1 MKTCSNSRSP
11 ILTFWAAARIISN
24 FLSIET
30 RDLVLT
36 QHNAVHAYPLCT
48 FVVPSV
54 DRSALDKDIAGLE
67 REALLVVQDH
77 REGAMGDDPVV
88 KRKGAGEGLQQLPG
102 NDRR

>member
-1 MKTCSNSRSP
+1 MKTCSNSWLP

-24 FLSIET
+24 FLSIKA
-30 RDLVLT
+30 RNPILT

-54 DRSALDKDIAGLE
+54 DRSTLDEDIAGLE
-67 REALLVVQDH
+67 CDAPFVIQDH

-88 KRKGAGEGLQQLPG
+88 KRNRAVEGLQ
-102 NDRR
+102 